1 MTALVE
7 LLGALLKLLQRALA
21 RQEQQR
27 HEETVDEIQDNP
39 GAFMSGHFGGV
50 PDEPERDPADKA
62 DTGRHGA
69 D

>member
-50 PDEPERDPADKA
+50 PKLPDDPDADKA
-62 DTGRHGA
+62 VARSRGA

>member
-21 RQEQQR
+21 KQEQQR
-27 HEETVDEIQDNP
+27 HEEKVDEIQQNP
-39 GAFMSGHFGGV
+39 AEFMSAHFNSV
-50 PDEPERDPADKA
+50 PDKSIDYAPDKA
-62 DTGRHGA
+62 DTRRAGA

>member
-7 LLGALLKLLQRALA
+7 LLSALLKLLQRALA

-27 HEETVDEIQDNP
+27 HDETVDEIQKNP
-39 GAFMSGHFGGV
+39 AEFMSAHFNSV
-50 PDEPERDPADKA
+50 PDRSIDYAPDKA
-62 DTGRHGA
+62 DTRRSGS